1 MDMSVKERISKF
13 IQSQGITVNKFERKS
28 GLSNGYLRQLRN
40 EPSPTKIRSII
51 AAFPELSERWLLTG
65 EGPMLRSEGETQT
78 STGDNSPNL
87 NESPAANVNCGGM
100 SEEFVAGL
108 LEQKDK
114 EIDRLLRIID
124 NLTSRRD

>member
-1 MDMSVKERISKF
+1 MESNINQRFKEF
-13 IQSQGITVNKFERKS
+13 IAYKGLTVSAFEREC
-28 GLSNGYLRQLRN
+28 GLSNGYVKGVKNYLGEDKR
-40 EPSPTKIRSII
+40 RSII
-51 AAFPELSERWLLTG
+51 LKFPELNMGWLLTG

>member
-1 MDMSVKERISKF
+1 MDINQRFKQFIAFKGLSVS
-13 IQSQGITVNKFERKS
+13 SFEKLC
-28 GLSNGYLRQLRN
+28 GFSNGYLK
-40 EPSPTKIRSII
+40 SVKIAPGIDKQKII
-51 AAFPELSERWLLTG
+51 SLNFPELNMGWLLTG